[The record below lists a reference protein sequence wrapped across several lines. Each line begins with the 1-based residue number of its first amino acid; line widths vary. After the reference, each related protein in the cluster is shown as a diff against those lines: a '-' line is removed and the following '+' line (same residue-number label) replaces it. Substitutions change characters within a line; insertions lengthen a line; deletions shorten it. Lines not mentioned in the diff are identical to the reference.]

1 MSTLAATNLKHA
13 SSASNNIVLD
23 TSGNVGIGTASPD
36 AALTVNTV
44 ASFGA
49 GAAALP
55 SIAAKGDLNTGL
67 WFPAADTIAA
77 STGGSERLRIDSSGN
92 VGIGTSSPGVKLD
105 VNGVIRST
113 GTSAILAISKRS
125 TGTGDAWGIYSQSGE
140 LNLYDYIAASS
151 RLVIDSSGNVG
162 IGTSSPS
169 QKLVVNSSSGSVV
182 TLIQAPAAASAF
194 LGLLGNGSSFLSGDF
209 NIFHDG
215 AQAGLTMR
223 ANLPMTFATNNTERA
238 RISSSGYVSIGSTTT
253 NGLLTVDGLGPTLVS
268 QAFAYFAESG
278 GAAVS
283 GYASGQ
289 TVTNSIWASSRISG
303 QEFDARSDG
312 RLKKDVTPIPA
323 SDAWHFVQNVMPV
336 HYKWING
343 PDNGHKFGF
352 IAQDVVKAGFPNLIG
367 QYSDSNVQEITD
379 ADGFTSP
386 AGIALT
392 VNYDQIVPLLASALR
407 DALAQID
414 DLKSRLTALEAK
426 P

>member
-1 MSTLAATNLKHA
+1 MEFYA
-13 SSASNNIVLD
+13 
-23 TSGNVGIGTASPD
+23 
-36 AALTVNTV
+36 
-44 ASFGA
+44 
-49 GAAALP
+49 
-55 SIAAKGDLNTGL
+55 
-67 WFPAADTIAA
+67 
-77 STGGSERLRIDSSGN
+77 GGSER
-92 VGIGTSSPGVKLD
+92 
-105 VNGVIRST
+105 
-113 GTSAILAISKRS
+113 
-125 TGTGDAWGIYSQSGE
+125 
-140 LNLYDYIAASS
+140 
-151 RLVIDSSGNVG
+151 
-162 IGTSSPS
+162 
-169 QKLVVNSSSGSVV
+169 
-182 TLIQAPAAASAF
+182 
-194 LGLLGNGSSFLSGDF
+194 
-209 NIFHDG
+209 
-215 AQAGLTMR
+215 
-223 ANLPMTFATNNTERA
+223 A
-238 RISSSGYVSIGSTTT
+238 RINSSGYVSIGSTTN
-253 NGLLTVDGLGPTLVS
+253 NGLLTVDGVGPLLVS

-278 GAAVS
+278 GTAVS

-289 TVTNSIWASSRISG
+289 NVVNSIWASGRISG

-426 P
+426 Q